1 MKMKGRIN
9 KEMAEKLK
17 KESLGLES
25 NGNQPTPEIDCEGEN
40 KNKNG
45 RDFFW

>member
-1 MKMKGRIN
+1 MRGRIN

-25 NGNQPTPEIDCEGEN
+25 NGNQPTLEIDCEGE
-40 KNKNG
+40 KEIKNG
-45 RDFFW
+45 RNFFW